1 MLATPACPSVFPPA
15 EPPTPHP
22 PQPRRTCPQVQPD
35 MSKGQWN
42 LRNPRGG
49 DLAFVEGASIRSYL
63 VVNFERSANTGAIMK
78 FVDMFERMARRRG
91 WRLWLRSFS

>member
-1 MLATPACPSVFPPA
+1 
-15 EPPTPHP
+15 
-22 PQPRRTCPQVQPD
+22 

-78 FVDMFERMARRRG
+78 FVDMFER
-91 WRLWLRSFS
+91 WRAIGACSSAAASRLSTAPASSRIWPMSSSRTR